1 MTITEQ
7 LRDTI
12 ATATIRAGKLPH
24 IHRVDERTIRAI
36 LKGNANPTA
45 KTSERIAVAFG
56 MQWKL
61 VPIEEE
67 QP

>member
-12 ATATIRAGKLPH
+12 ATAAIQAGKLPH
-24 IHRVDERTIRAI
+24 VSRVDERTIRAI

-45 KTSERIAVAFG
+45 KTSRG
-56 MQWKL
+56 
-61 VPIEEE
+61 
-67 QP
+67 